1 MQIDDMYVE
10 HPRLFLG
17 LLDICQMIIL
27 LQLLQ
32 YMIPL
37 YVQITIYEYSSPLTY
52 AIIVF
57 PKNIA

>member
-32 YMIPL
+32 YMIPQ
-37 YVQITIYEYSSPLTY
+37 YVQITICEYLKKGDFCHTLKQGSR
-52 AIIVF
+52 
-57 PKNIA
+57 